1 MDRYVDMSLRLLG
14 GWADSNSARE
24 SIFEGIA
31 AARYRRIEGMVRT
44 GKGRP
49 LIMDVA
55 RTGDSRS
62 MASQ

>member
-14 GWADSNSARE
+14 GWTDPNSARE
-24 SIFEGIA
+24 GIFEGIA
-31 AARYRRIEGMVRT
+31 AARYCRIEGMVKT
-44 GKGRP
+44 GKGGP

-55 RTGDSRS
+55 RIGISRS